1 MAHQVLRYLFVIWFA
16 ALASCSVE
24 AEPDIPE
31 GTTIV
36 AVVGAIHAQH
46 KRSKTYSLDILR
58 TAIKRF
64 NPDIVMVELPPDRF
78 ATASSNYQK
87 FGEVRESRA
96 DDFPELVDVVFPLR
110 AEMGFEMVPV
120 AAWSQQ
126 TADARKAAMARIEQ
140 DPKRAADWQAFQAAI
155 KDYNESVSG
164 RSDDPAFIH
173 SAAYDQ
179 AVKARQETDEN
190 LFGDDLGAGG
200 WANVNASHIA
210 LMTGKLDAITGHGK
224 RVLILFGAWHKY
236 KIMEEME
243 ARSDV
248 FVFDASE
255 LF

>member
-1 MAHQVLRYLFVIWFA
+1 MVAQVLRYLLVFWFA

-36 AVVGAIHAQH
+36 AVVGAIHGQH
-46 KRSKTYSLDILR
+46 KRSEIYSLDVLR
-58 TAIKRF
+58 AAITRF
-64 NPDIVMVELPPDRF
+64 KPDIVMVELPPDRF
-78 ATASSNYQK
+78 ATASANYQK

-96 DDFPELVDVVFPLR
+96 DDFPELIDVVFPLR

-120 AAWSQQ
+120 AAWSQE
-126 TADARKAAMARIEQ
+126 TADARRATMARIEK
-140 DPKRAADWQAFQAAI
+140 DPKRAADWQAYQAAI
-155 KDYNESVSG
+155 EVYNDSVSG

-179 AVKARQETDEN
+179 AVKARQETNEN
-190 LFGDDLGAGG
+190 LFGKDLGAGG
-200 WANVNASHIA
+200 WAKVNAAHIA
-210 LMTGKLDAITGHGK
+210 AMTGKLDAITGQGK

-248 FVFDASE
+248 FIFDASE